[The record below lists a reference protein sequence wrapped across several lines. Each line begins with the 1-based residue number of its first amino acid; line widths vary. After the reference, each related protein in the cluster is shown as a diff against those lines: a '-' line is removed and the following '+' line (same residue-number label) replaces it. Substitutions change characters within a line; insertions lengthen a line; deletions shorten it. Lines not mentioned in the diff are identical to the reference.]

1 MPKDMREK
9 IVLIDADDTLWEN
22 NIYFEQVRTQYLD
35 WMRGLGCDLEQV
47 NRTIDLIERKNVQLN
62 GYGGEN
68 FVQSLK
74 ETYLCFRR
82 QAGPAESEMAAIDEM
97 ASHVRH
103 HPIELLEGVRES
115 LAILSY
121 RHQTILLTK
130 GNPTEQTR
138 KIESSGL
145 AGYFKAIEIVRE
157 KDIESF
163 RELIARRQLP
173 KRDTCMVGN
182 SPKSDINP
190 AVNAGIRAFYIPH
203 ARTWE
208 MEKEELCISD
218 QITILE
224 RFSELLH
231 HL

>member
-1 MPKDMREK
+1 MKAREQV
-9 IVLIDADDTLWEN
+9 VLIDADDTLWEN

-35 WMRGLGCDLEQV
+35 WMKDLGCDVEQV
-47 NRTIDLIERKNVQLN
+47 SRTIDLIERKNVRLN

-68 FVQSLK
+68 FVESLK
-74 ETYLCFRR
+74 ETYLCFRAH
-82 QAGPAESEMAAIDEM
+82 AGHAESEIITIDEM
-97 ASHVRH
+97 ASQVRC
-103 HPIELLEGVRES
+103 HPIQLLEGVAES
-115 LAILSY
+115 LGILSR

-130 GNPTEQTR
+130 GNPEEQTR
-138 KIESSGL
+138 KIETSGL
-145 AGYFKAIEIVRE
+145 AGYFKAIEIVKE
-157 KDIESF
+157 KDVDSF

-190 AVNAGIRAFYIPH
+190 AVAAGIRAFYIPH

-208 MEKEELCISD
+208 MEREELCISD
-218 QITILE
+218 QIIILE
-224 RFSELLH
+224 RFSELLR

>member
-1 MPKDMREK
+1 MNAREQV
-9 IVLIDADDTLWEN
+9 VLIDADDTLWEN

-35 WMRGLGCDLEQV
+35 WMKDLGCDVEQV
-47 NRTIDLIERKNVQLN
+47 SRTIDLIERKNVRLN

-68 FVQSLK
+68 FVESLK
-74 ETYLCFRR
+74 ETYLCFRAH
-82 QAGPAESEMAAIDEM
+82 AGHAESEIITIDEM
-97 ASHVRH
+97 ASQVRC
-103 HPIELLEGVRES
+103 HPIQLLEGVAES
-115 LAILSY
+115 LGILSR

-130 GNPTEQTR
+130 GNPEEQSR
-138 KIESSGL
+138 KIETSGL
-145 AGYFKAIEIVRE
+145 AGYFKAIEIVKE
-157 KDIESF
+157 KDVDSF

-190 AVNAGIRAFYIPH
+190 AVAAGIRAFYIPH

-208 MEKEELCISD
+208 MEREELCISD
-218 QITILE
+218 QIIILE
-224 RFSELLH
+224 RFSELLR

>member
-1 MPKDMREK
+1 MNAREQV
-9 IVLIDADDTLWEN
+9 VLIDADDTLWEN

-35 WMRGLGCDLEQV
+35 WMKDLGCDVEQV
-47 NRTIDLIERKNVQLN
+47 GRTIDLIERKNVRLN

-68 FVQSLK
+68 FVESLK
-74 ETYLCFRR
+74 ETYLCFRAH
-82 QAGPAESEMAAIDEM
+82 AGHAESEIITIDEM
-97 ASHVRH
+97 ASQVRC
-103 HPIELLEGVRES
+103 HPIQLLEGVAES
-115 LAILSY
+115 LGILSR

-130 GNPTEQTR
+130 GNPVEQTR
-138 KIESSGL
+138 KIETSGL
-145 AGYFKAIEIVRE
+145 AGYFKAIEIVKE
-157 KDIESF
+157 KDVDSF

-190 AVNAGIRAFYIPH
+190 AVAAGIRAFYIPH

-208 MEKEELCISD
+208 MEREELCISD
-218 QITILE
+218 QIIILE
-224 RFSELLH
+224 RFSELLR

>member
-1 MPKDMREK
+1 MNAREQV
-9 IVLIDADDTLWEN
+9 VLIDADDTLWEN

-35 WMRGLGCDLEQV
+35 WMKDLGCDVEQV
-47 NRTIDLIERKNVQLN
+47 SRTIDLIERKNVRLN

-68 FVQSLK
+68 FVESLK
-74 ETYLCFRR
+74 ETYLCFRAH
-82 QAGPAESEMAAIDEM
+82 AGHAESEIITIDEM
-97 ASHVRH
+97 ASQVRC
-103 HPIELLEGVRES
+103 HPIQLLEGVAES
-115 LAILSY
+115 LGILSR

-130 GNPTEQTR
+130 GNPEEQTR
-138 KIESSGL
+138 KIETSGL
-145 AGYFKAIEIVRE
+145 AGYFKAIEIVKE
-157 KDIESF
+157 KDVDSF

-190 AVNAGIRAFYIPH
+190 AVAAGIRAFYIPH

-208 MEKEELCISD
+208 MEREELCISD
-218 QITILE
+218 QIIILE
-224 RFSELLH
+224 RFSELLR

>member
-1 MPKDMREK
+1 MNTREK
-9 IVLIDADDTLWEN
+9 VVLIDADDTLWEN

-35 WMRGLGCDLEQV
+35 WMKHLGCDPEKV
-47 NRTIDLIERKNVQLN
+47 SRTFDVIERKNVRLN

-74 ETYLCFRR
+74 ETYLYFRGH
-82 QAGPAESEMAAIDEM
+82 AGQAESEMITIDEM
-97 ASHVRH
+97 AMQVRC
-103 HPIELLEGVRES
+103 HPIQLLEGVGES
-115 LAILSY
+115 LEILSR

-130 GNPTEQTR
+130 GNPDEQTR
-138 KIESSGL
+138 KIETSGL
-145 AGYFKAIEIVRE
+145 AGYFKAIEIVKE
-157 KDIESF
+157 KDVDSF

-190 AVNAGIRAFYIPH
+190 AVAAGIRAFYIPH
-203 ARTWE
+203 AQTWE
-208 MEKEELCISD
+208 MEREELHISD
-218 QITILE
+218 QIIILE
-224 RFSELLH
+224 RFSELLQ

>member
-1 MPKDMREK
+1 MNAREQV
-9 IVLIDADDTLWEN
+9 VLIDADDTLWEN

-35 WMRGLGCDLEQV
+35 WMKDLGCDVEQV
-47 NRTIDLIERKNVQLN
+47 SRTIDLIERKNVRLN

-68 FVQSLK
+68 FVESLK
-74 ETYLCFRR
+74 ETYLCFRAH
-82 QAGPAESEMAAIDEM
+82 AGHAESEIITIDEM
-97 ASHVRH
+97 ASQVRC
-103 HPIELLEGVRES
+103 HPIQLLEGVAES
-115 LAILSY
+115 LGILSR

-130 GNPTEQTR
+130 GNPVEQTR
-138 KIESSGL
+138 KIETSGL
-145 AGYFKAIEIVRE
+145 AGYFKAIEIVKE
-157 KDIESF
+157 KDVDSF

-190 AVNAGIRAFYIPH
+190 AVAAGIRAFYIPH

-208 MEKEELCISD
+208 MEREELCISD
-218 QITILE
+218 QIIILE
-224 RFSELLH
+224 RFSELLR